1 MNARR
6 RCTIAVAYRSRGVG
20 VAVLR
25 GKHVVEVRRHRLAP
39 GRDPQAAIRKLLRK
53 TLADY
58 GTSHLVVER
67 DGEADLA
74 TANMRGLAIR
84 SLSLSEAKR
93 TLLPR
98 RDHITHVELAKHLL
112 REHPKLRR
120 LVTVLRLSG
129 EIAINEARRLVPL
142 HAVALGL
149 AADSDQPRK

>member
-1 MNARR
+1 MNTRR
-6 RCTIAVAYRSRGVG
+6 RCTIAVAYRSHGVG
-20 VAVLR
+20 IAVIR
-25 GKHVVEVRRHRLAP
+25 GTYLVEVRRHRLEP
-39 GRDPQAAIRKLLRK
+39 GNDVHFAIRKLVRK
-53 TLADY
+53 ALADY
-58 GTSHLVVER
+58 GTNRIVVER

-84 SLSLSEAKR
+84 TLSLSEAKR

-98 RDHITHVELAKHLL
+98 RDRITHVELAKHLL